1 MDNAR
6 KKELIRAFKETPKRQ
21 GVFAVRCAPSGEI
34 WVSPSPNLD
43 KQQTSLW
50 FSLRMGGNPN
60 KAMQAAWKAHGEAA
74 FGFEVLE
81 ELQLEDDTPAYVV
94 QTRLKDRAAY
104 WQDKLGA
111 ARALG

>member
-6 KKELIRAFKETPKRQ
+6 KKDLIRAFKETPVRQ
-21 GVFAVRCAPSGEI
+21 GVFAVRCAASGQV

-43 KQQTSLW
+43 KQQTGLW

-74 FGFEVLE
+74 FSFEVLE
-81 ELQLEDDTPAYVV
+81 VLEIADDTPPYVIRT
-94 QTRLKDRAAY
+94 QLKDRAAS
-104 WQDKLGA
+104 WQEKLGA
-111 ARALG
+111 QRALG